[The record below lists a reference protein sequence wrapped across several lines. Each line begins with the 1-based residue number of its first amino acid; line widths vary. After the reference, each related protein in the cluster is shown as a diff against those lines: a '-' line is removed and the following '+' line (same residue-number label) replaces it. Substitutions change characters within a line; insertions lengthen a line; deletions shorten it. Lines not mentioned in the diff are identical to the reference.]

1 MAILSSLTNRIFL
14 ASALLAVLSIGVAV
28 VVVNAAVTAQAE
40 AELAHGLDEA
50 AAIVEEFRTTLF
62 EHFSR
67 EARLIADIP
76 VLKAAVYETDRA
88 TVQPIVEDYRR
99 QLGSDLF
106 LVTNRAGEVLALAV
120 GASVPPPGLAARPAV
135 GEAQAGEEATWFLPY
150 EGGVLQLVSVPILI
164 GADPPEVLGT
174 LSVGSNL
181 DRATAERLKRLTN
194 SEIAFAADGTIVAS
208 TLTGL
213 DAAVLGARDT
223 PGVRSLTLADHEY
236 VAVTRRLATRPAGM
250 ADASDQGPLV
260 VVLRSRTERLRF
272 LQSLH
277 TQLAA
282 TALVA
287 VLAATLLSYAIAR
300 TVTRPLGTITNTMRE
315 MAVTGDLTHRIPV
328 AQAISWHDE
337 DARLLAATF
346 NSMTAAIAR
355 FQQQEAQRE
364 RLSSLGRLSTVIAHE
379 IRNPLMIIKASLRL
393 MGRPE
398 TTREQGA
405 HSARDIEEEV
415 VRLNRIVSEVLDF
428 ARPIDFDLATT
439 ELDAVCRSAA
449 AAVEADGGLAR
460 VRLDLDPDVPAIV
473 TDGERLR
480 LALVNVLANAQH
492 AIASTRPGGPDA
504 PPSSSANVW
513 LSTRR
518 SGDERVTIRVRD
530 DGPGIAAEDLSRI
543 FEPYFTTKRTG
554 TGLGLA
560 IAKNIVEGLGGGV
573 AVDSRLGA
581 GTEIRFDLPLAAP
594 GSRTDAAGRP
604 ERGT

>member
-1 MAILSSLTNRIFL
+1 MTILSSLTNRIFL
-14 ASALLAVLSIGVAV
+14 ASALLAVVSIGVAV

-120 GASVPPPGLAARPAV
+120 GTGVPSPGLAARPAV

-194 SEIAFAADGTIVAS
+194 SEIAFAANGTIQAS
-208 TLTGL
+208 TLPGL
-213 DAAVLGARDT
+213 DAAVVAARDT
-223 PGVRSLTLADHEY
+223 TGVRSLTLADQEY
-236 VAVTRRLATRPAGM
+236 VSVTRRLASRPAGA
-250 ADASDQGPLV
+250 ADAADQGPLV

-272 LQSLH
+272 LRSLH

-315 MAVTGDLTHRIPV
+315 MAVTGDLARRIPV
-328 AQAISWHDE
+328 AQATGWDDE

-393 MGRPE
+393 MRRPE
-398 TTREQGA
+398 ATTE
-405 HSARDIEEEV
+405 HVTESARDIEGEV
-415 VRLNRIVSEVLDF
+415 ARLNRIVSEVLDF
-428 ARPIDFDLATT
+428 ARPIDFDLASTD
-439 ELDAVCRSAA
+439 LNAVCRSAA
-449 AAVEADGGLAR
+449 SAVEVDGGLAR
-460 VRLDLDPDVPAIV
+460 VRLDLGPDVPVIV

-492 AIASTRPGGPDA
+492 AIESTRPGEDV
-504 PPSSSANVW
+504 PSGQATDVW

-518 SGDERVTIRVRD
+518 SGDDRVTIRVRD
-530 DGPGIAAEDLSRI
+530 DGPGIVPEHMPRI

-560 IAKNIVEGLGGGV
+560 IAKNVVEGLGGV
-573 AVDSRLGA
+573 LTVDSRAGA
-581 GTEIRFDLPLAAP
+581 GTEIRFELPLVAP
-594 GSRTDAAGRP
+594 GARGEAAGQP
-604 ERGT
+604 ERRT